1 MVNNSKLRKTVI
13 KKIYEISTYDRW
25 CLREVLTILL
35 CSEIAKDCT
44 SFGVMNAT
52 IDVIRLFFIALI
64 VIRIDSVMSRFLTE
78 ETSKEN
84 GVDNTFFIALRSDK
98 FGISR
103 PNSLTHLNSL
113 LCSKR
118 LLLSAAWHTLLTR
131 CNGHCVT
138 KLTWNIIVCVVK
150 RVI

>member
-52 IDVIRLFFIALI
+52 IDVIRLFFIILI
-64 VIRIDSVMSRFLTE
+64 VIRIDSVMS
-78 ETSKEN
+78 
-84 GVDNTFFIALRSDK
+84 
-98 FGISR
+98 
-103 PNSLTHLNSL
+103 
-113 LCSKR
+113 
-118 LLLSAAWHTLLTR
+118 
-131 CNGHCVT
+131 
-138 KLTWNIIVCVVK
+138 
-150 RVI
+150 

>member
-1 MVNNSKLRKTVI
+1 MEK
-13 KKIYEISTYDRW
+13 YEISTYDRW
-25 CLREVLTILL
+25 CLSIVFTILL
-35 CSEIAKDCT
+35 WLEIGT

-52 IDVIRLFFIALI
+52 IDVIRLFFLILI

-103 PNSLTHLNSL
+103 PNSLTQLN
-113 LCSKR
+113 R
-118 LLLSAAWHTLLTR
+118 LLLTKCLLLCAAWHTLLTR
-131 CNGHCVT
+131 CNGDCVA
-138 KLTWNIIVCVVK
+138 KLTRNIVVCIQNEVV
-150 RVI
+150 